1 MEGASLMHSWVNY
14 TVFALLGTGILGIA
28 GELPSNSVEEDTG
41 LPGITR
47 PSLQAV
53 IYPNVAG
60 VVQELLVE
68 EGTLVREGQPL
79 VRMHDR
85 VAVATLAAA
94 EVAAAQL
101 GPIDL
106 ARAEL
111 VAAEQH
117 LQRLQSVTDLRAV
130 AAQDFEIARA
140 AVEKSQANLRTAEGN
155 LQLAKERLV
164 IERERVSQLTLNAP
178 FDGVVYRI
186 KANVGERLQDNQ
198 SILEVVNT
206 TTLKVEVHVPS
217 SIQSKLQV
225 GSMYPL
231 KTSFRDLQSIEAKLT
246 SVAPMIDPST
256 NTIRCMFEIENRE
269 PNLPAGFLVHFAS
282 N

>member
-1 MEGASLMHSWVNY
+1 MHSWVSY

-28 GELPSNSVEEDTG
+28 GELPSSSSLEDTG

-60 VVQELLVE
+60 VVQEILVE
-68 EGTLVREGQPL
+68 EGAMVRTGQPL
-79 VRMHDR
+79 VRMDDR
-85 VAVATLAAA
+85 VALATLAAA
-94 EVAAAQL
+94 EVAACQT

-111 VAAEQH
+111 AAAEQH
-117 LQRLQSVTDLRAV
+117 LQRLDSVTDIRAV

-140 AVEKSQANLRTAEGN
+140 AVDKARANLSTAESN
-155 LQLAKERLV
+155 LQLAKERLA

-186 KANVGERLQDNQ
+186 KANLGERLQENQ
-198 SILEVVNT
+198 SVMEVVNT
-206 TTLKVEVHVPS
+206 NILKVELYVPS
-217 SIQSKLQV
+217 TTQTTLHPGRTYQ
-225 GSMYPL
+225 L
-231 KTSFRDLQSIEAKLT
+231 KTSFRDVQSIHAKLT
-246 SVAPMIDPST
+246 SVAPIIDPST
-256 NTIRCMFEIENRE
+256 NTIRCMFEIDNQADS
-269 PNLPAGFLVHFAS
+269 LPAGFLVHFA
-282 N
+282 NN

>member
-1 MEGASLMHSWVNY
+1 MHSWINC
-14 TVFALLGTGILGIA
+14 TVFALLGTGILGIG
-28 GELPSNSVEEDTG
+28 GELPSTSTEEDTG

-47 PSLQAV
+47 PSLQSV

-60 VVQELLVE
+60 VIQEVLVE
-68 EGTLVREGQPL
+68 EGTFVREGQPL

-94 EVAAAQL
+94 EVAAMQF

-111 VAAEQH
+111 AASEQH

-130 AAQDFEIARA
+130 SAHDFEVARA
-140 AVEKSQANLRTAEGN
+140 AVEKSRANLRTAEGN
-155 LQLAKERLV
+155 LQLAKERLA

-178 FDGVVYRI
+178 FDGIVYRI
-186 KANVGERLQDNQ
+186 KANVGERLQENQ

-206 TTLKVEVHVPS
+206 TTLKVEVYVPS
-217 SIQSKLQV
+217 SIQPKLQI

-231 KTSFRDLQSIEAKLT
+231 KTSFRDRQLIEAKLT

-256 NTIRCMFEIENRE
+256 DTIRCMFEIENRE
-269 PNLPAGFLVHFAS
+269 DNLPAGFLVHFAK

>member
-1 MEGASLMHSWVNY
+1 MEGDYLMHSWVNY

-28 GELPSNSVEEDTG
+28 GELPSISMEEDAG

-47 PSLQAV
+47 PSQQAV

-68 EGTLVREGQPL
+68 EGALVREGQPL

-85 VAVATLAAA
+85 VAMATLAAA
-94 EVAAAQL
+94 EVAATQL

-111 VAAEQH
+111 AAAQQH
-117 LQRLQSVTDLRAV
+117 MQRLESVTDLRAI

-140 AVEKSQANLRTAEGN
+140 AIEKARANLSTAEGN
-155 LQLAKERLV
+155 LQLAKERLA
-164 IERERVSQLTLNAP
+164 IERERVSELTLSAP

-186 KANVGERLQDNQ
+186 KANVGERLQENQ
-198 SILEVVNT
+198 SVLEVVNT

-217 SIQSKLQV
+217 ATQSELQI
-225 GSMYPL
+225 GSVYPL
-231 KTSFRDLQSIEAKLT
+231 KTSFRDLRSIEAKLT

-256 NTIRCMFEIENRE
+256 NTIRCMFEIENRAE
-269 PNLPAGFLVHFAS
+269 NLPAGFLVHFD
-282 N
+282 NH

>member
-1 MEGASLMHSWVNY
+1 MHSWVNY

-28 GELPSNSVEEDTG
+28 GELPSASTEEDTG

-60 VVQELLVE
+60 VIQELLVE
-68 EGTLVREGQPL
+68 EGALVRAGQPL

-85 VAVATLAAA
+85 VAMATLTAA
-94 EVAAAQL
+94 EVAATQI

-106 ARAEL
+106 ASAEL
-111 VAAEQH
+111 AAAEQH

-140 AVEKSQANLRTAEGN
+140 AVEKARANLITAEGN
-155 LQLAKERLV
+155 LQLAKERLA
-164 IERERVSQLTLNAP
+164 IEQERVRQLTLTAP

-186 KANVGERLQDNQ
+186 KANIGERLQENQ

-206 TTLKVEVHVPS
+206 NVLKVEVHVPS
-217 SIQSKLQV
+217 STQSKLQV

-231 KTSFRDLQSIEAKLT
+231 KTSFRNLQTIEAKLT

-256 NTIRCMFEIENRE
+256 NTIRCMFEIENQGD
-269 PNLPAGFLVHFAS
+269 NLPAGFLVNFA
-282 N
+282 NN

>member
-1 MEGASLMHSWVNY
+1 MHSWVNY